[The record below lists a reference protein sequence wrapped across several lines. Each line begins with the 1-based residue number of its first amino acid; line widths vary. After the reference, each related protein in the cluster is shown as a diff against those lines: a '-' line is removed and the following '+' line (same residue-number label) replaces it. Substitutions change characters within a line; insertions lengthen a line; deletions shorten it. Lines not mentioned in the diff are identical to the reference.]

1 MNDSLQIPLTINVQK
16 LNADL
21 QICLQTQWKEHFNDQ
36 DYMGSWTGIALRSQ
50 SGNTADIFA
59 NNSDLPFIDTPLLFS
74 CTYFQELLNQLL
86 FEKETVRLLRLQPG
100 SIVKEHRD
108 NGLAY
113 RFDCFRLHIP
123 IVTAANVAFKVGG
136 NTIPLKEGECWYADF
151 DLPHS
156 VINDSE
162 QERIHLVIDGKR
174 NTWTDELFAKAGYD
188 FEEEKRKNDYS
199 IETKLRMIEQLRFM
213 NTTTSEGMIKKLEA
227 EINETMNDTEHGK

>member
-1 MNDSLQIPLTINVQK
+1 MNDSLQIELAIDVQK

-21 QICLQTQWKEHFNDQ
+21 HICLQTQWKEHFNDQ
-36 DYMGSWTGIALRSQ
+36 DYMGSWTAIALRSQ
-50 SGNTADIFA
+50 SGNAQDIFA
-59 NNSDLPFIDTPLLFS
+59 NDTDQPFVNTPLLFS
-74 CTYFQELLNQLL
+74 CTYFQELLEQLL

-113 RFDCFRLHIP
+113 RFGCFRLHIP
-123 IVTAANVAFKVGG
+123 IVTAAAVSFKVGG
-136 NTIPLKEGECWYADF
+136 KNIPMKQGECWYADF

-174 NTWTDELFAKAGYD
+174 NAWTDELFAKAGYD

-199 IETKLRMIEQLRFM
+199 IETKLKMIEQFRLM
-213 NTTTSEGMIKKLEA
+213 NTPASDIMIKKLEA
-227 EINETMNDTEHGK
+227 EINPTMNNTEHGK